1 MTSKLSQQE
10 LRTAVAIVAS
20 ALDGFDAKFGI
31 CGGAGVS
38 LITEHYHIRPRQ
50 TADIDLIIQP
60 DKNRDISAEKVSKKL
75 IKAYPQQFATV
86 SQYGVSTPAVRLQ
99 RNGQEILVE
108 VEIFDV
114 EAWPNRPQYNLNN
127 PQNARI
133 TLNVS
138 GKPVYVLSPAWLLRE
153 KILAQKQREGSKK
166 EETDIADI
174 ETLVQIAGDKDLVI
188 EGEDLVEAL
197 KELLQK
203 RPDLKADLERVIKCP
218 ELLGS

>member
-10 LRTAVAIVAS
+10 LRSAVATVAS
-20 ALDGFDAKFGI
+20 ALGTLDAKFGI

-38 LITEHYHIRPRQ
+38 LITDHYHFRPRQ

-60 DKNRDISAEKVSKKL
+60 DKNRNVSADTISQKL
-75 IKAYPQQFATV
+75 MKDYSEQFATV

-114 EAWPNRPQYNLNN
+114 EAWPNRPQYNLDN
-127 PQNARI
+127 PKNSRL

-138 GKPVYVLSPAWLLRE
+138 GKSVYVLSPDWLLRE
-153 KILAQKQREGSKK
+153 KILAQKQREGNRK
-166 EETDIADI
+166 EESDIADV
-174 ETLVQIAGDKDLVI
+174 ETLVQIVGDKGLVL
-188 EGEDLVEAL
+188 EEEEFVEAL
-197 KELLQK
+197 ENLLQK
-203 RPDLKADLERVIKCP
+203 RPDLRAVLERAIECP
-218 ELLGS
+218 KVFTS